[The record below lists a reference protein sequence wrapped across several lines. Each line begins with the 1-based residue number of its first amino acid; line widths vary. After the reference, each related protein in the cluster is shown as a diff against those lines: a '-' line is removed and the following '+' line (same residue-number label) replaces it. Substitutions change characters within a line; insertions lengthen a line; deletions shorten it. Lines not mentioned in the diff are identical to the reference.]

1 MWYRFSV
8 FVFILLFQNMFV
20 GLEQEHI
27 ALTTCKNRADE
38 SQGEKHRADE
48 SQSEEHRADATTLTC
63 GSKTIHLFELF
74 RKCICKVKLH
84 IQQTHHSLSRMAWK
98 NRAGNSEQKNIA
110 LTTCKTLPAFD
121 LMM

>member
-84 IQQTHHSLSRMAWK
+84 IQQTHHSLFRWLGRSRADESQSK
-98 NRAGNSEQKNIA
+98 QISR
-110 LTTCKTLPAFD
+110 
-121 LMM
+121 

>member
-48 SQSEEHRADATTLTC
+48 SQSEKHRADESPSEKYRADNLKYRADE
-63 GSKTIHLFELF
+63 SE
-74 RKCICKVKLH
+74 RKKVRFTAHRKSFVKGG
-84 IQQTHHSLSRMAWK
+84 T
-98 NRAGNSEQKNIA
+98 
-110 LTTCKTLPAFD
+110 
-121 LMM
+121 